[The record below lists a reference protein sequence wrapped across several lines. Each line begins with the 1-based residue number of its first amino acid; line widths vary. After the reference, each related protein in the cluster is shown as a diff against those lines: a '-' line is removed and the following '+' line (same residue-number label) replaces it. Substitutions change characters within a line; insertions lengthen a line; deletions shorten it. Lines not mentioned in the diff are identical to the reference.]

1 MARTHSK
8 TRHQW
13 TPPLRTA
20 VPSPRSAT
28 GCRSTSRYP
37 CSAYSSARPRR
48 SSSRLPWKNS
58 RDASR
63 FEPTF
68 GYLVRVVLFTGKG
81 GVGKTTTAAAT
92 AVQAARAGIKTLVMS
107 TDAAHSLGDALG
119 AVLVDSRDDP
129 DPVVEIEPGL
139 SALQLSASHSVR
151 RSWRSVQDYLL
162 TVFKGL
168 GIDPVVADELT
179 ELPGADELVA
189 LLELRKQVE
198 SGPWDL
204 VVLDCAPTAETLRLL
219 ALPEALAWHLE
230 RLIPAQRGLLRALR
244 PAAATATG
252 LPLPGVQVLDT
263 LRRWHDSLLE
273 IQSILAAETTAVR
286 LVLTP
291 ERVVIAES
299 RRTLTS
305 LRLYGLTVDQ
315 IVVNRVF
322 PDAAPPDAPAPEVE
336 WADSGQGSSHNAW
349 LAGWNEAQ
357 QRGLS
362 EVRHFFDPLP
372 IVIAPYLPHEPVGPD
387 ALAALARACTGAIG
401 NVLVT
406 APAQGMTVRQ
416 EGAGYL
422 LTLPLPLVT
431 AAEVDLKRRDDEL
444 LVAVAD
450 HRRVLSLP

>member
-1 MARTHSK
+1 
-8 TRHQW
+8 
-13 TPPLRTA
+13 
-20 VPSPRSAT
+20 
-28 GCRSTSRYP
+28 
-37 CSAYSSARPRR
+37 
-48 SSSRLPWKNS
+48 
-58 RDASR
+58 
-63 FEPTF
+63 
-68 GYLVRVVLFTGKG
+68 VRVVLFTGKG

-119 AVLVDSRDDP
+119 VVLVTTPDDP
-129 DPVVEIEPGL
+129 DAVVDIEPGL
-139 SALQLSASHSVR
+139 SALQLSATHSVR

-168 GIDPVVADELT
+168 GIDPVVAEELT

-204 VVLDCAPTAETLRLL
+204 VVVDCAPTAETLRLL

-230 RLIPAQRGLLRALR
+230 KLMPAQRGLLRALR
-244 PAAATATG
+244 PAAATASG
-252 LPLPGVQVLDT
+252 IPLPGAAVLDT
-263 LRRWHDSLLE
+263 LRRWHESLLE
-273 IQSILAAETTAVR
+273 IQAILASETTSVR

-291 ERVVIAES
+291 ERVVVAES

-315 IVVNRVF
+315 VVVNRVF
-322 PDAAPPDAPAPEVE
+322 PRAAGPDAVGPHAGPDPGS
-336 WADSGQGSSHNAW
+336 ADPGSQEPNHTSW

-362 EVRHFFDPLP
+362 EVRHSFDPLP
-372 IVIAPYLPHEPVGPD
+372 IVIAPYLSHEPVGPD
-387 ALAALARACTGAIG
+387 ALAALARLCTGAIG
-401 NVLVT
+401 DVLTT
-406 APAQGMTVRQ
+406 APAQGMTVRKDGQ
-416 EGAGYL
+416 GYL

-431 AAEVDLKRRDDEL
+431 AAQVNLKRRDDEL

-450 HRRVLSLP
+450 HRRVLSLPSVLRRCVVTGAVVRGATLRVRFVPDEKLWPVNERESDPE